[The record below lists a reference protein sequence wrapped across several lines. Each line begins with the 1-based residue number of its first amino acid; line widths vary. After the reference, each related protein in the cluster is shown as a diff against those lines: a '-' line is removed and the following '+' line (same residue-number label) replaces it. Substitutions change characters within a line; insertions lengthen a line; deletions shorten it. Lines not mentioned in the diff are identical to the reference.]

1 MCLDNSM
8 KTREINNSEPLK
20 SEFLIENRLS
30 TRRNN
35 SKMQIYI
42 LCNFCWFIPSDNE
55 ASI

>member
-42 LCNFCWFIPSDNE
+42 LCNLCRFIPTYNE
-55 ASI
+55 AYI